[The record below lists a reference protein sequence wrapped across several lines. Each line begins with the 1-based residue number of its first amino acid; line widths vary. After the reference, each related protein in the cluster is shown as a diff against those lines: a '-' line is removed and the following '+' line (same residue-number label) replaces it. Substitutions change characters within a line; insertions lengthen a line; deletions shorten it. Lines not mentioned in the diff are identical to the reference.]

1 MKRVC
6 LLLCL
11 WGCGSG
17 GETLDMVKGEYA
29 ADLAQ
34 DAKLSPDLTL
44 KDPSDAWLFV
54 TFFDPDPED
63 GVDELWANINL
74 DAEVLVYGQEIE
86 EDADDVE
93 GVTVD
98 GLLLDCQLK
107 LPLVTLK
114 VEGEFSEDLQ
124 ELHLDVEKAGEVDLF
139 LVLPEEAPECDS
151 DEEAEDAAEE
161 VPEECE
167 DVEGV

>member
-1 MKRVC
+1 MKRAC

-17 GETLDMVKGEYA
+17 GKTLDMVKGEYA

-34 DAKLSPDLTL
+34 DAKLSPNLTL

-54 TFFDPDPED
+54 TFFDPDPDD
-63 GVDELWANINL
+63 GVDELWADINL
-74 DAEVLVYGQEIE
+74 DAEVLVYDKEIE
-86 EDADDVE
+86 EDSDPIK

-98 GLLLDCQLK
+98 GLLLDCQLI

-114 VEGEFSEDLQ
+114 VEGEFSEDML
-124 ELHLDVEKAGEVDLF
+124 ELHLDVEKVGEVDMF
-139 LVLPEEAPECDS
+139 LVEPEPECEVGET
-151 DEEAEDAAEE
+151 EETSE

-167 DVEGV
+167 DVEEV

>member
-17 GETLDMVKGEYA
+17 GKTIDMVKGEYA

-34 DAKLSPDLTL
+34 DATLSPDLTL
-44 KDPSDAWLFV
+44 EDPDDSWLFV
-54 TFFDPDPED
+54 TFFDPDTND
-63 GVDELWANINL
+63 GEDELWANINL
-74 DAEVLVYGQEIE
+74 DAQVLVYGKEID
-86 EDADDVE
+86 EDTDPIE

-107 LPLVTLK
+107 LPLATLK
-114 VEGEFSEDLQ
+114 VDGEFSEDML
-124 ELHLDVEKAGEVDLF
+124 ELHLEVEKVGEVLMF
-139 LVLPEEAPECDS
+139 LV
-151 DEEAEDAAEE
+151 
-161 VPEECE
+161 VPEADE
-167 DVEGV
+167 DVEEL